1 MAPAPPGAVVD
12 LAGVEL
18 RWWDLHLRVAHRA
31 GAGAGA
37 SRPVVAVRVV
47 GTDGS
52 EGFGECAALAAPTYS
67 EEYAAGAWDVL
78 RHHLVPR
85 LLAPGPPAAGQP
97 TGSASGPPSGEPA
110 GTPAAPWLAAA
121 RAVQQLLA
129 PVRGHAMAKAA
140 LELAVVD
147 AVLRRQ
153 GLSLAEALGVTATT
167 VEAGAVVGFHDD
179 EASLLAEVEELAA
192 AGYRRVKVKIGPG
205 WDRRPLAA
213 LREAFPTLGL
223 QADANGAYR
232 RADRGLL
239 QRLDDLQLL
248 CLEQPL
254 APDDLLGHAELA
266 ATLRTPVCLDESLT
280 SVAAVAGALQLG
292 ACSVVCVKPA
302 RLGGLAPTLDA
313 LAWCRTA
320 GAGAWCGGMFES
332 GLARA
337 ANATVAALPEM
348 TLPGDLGGGDHFAEG
363 DPCGALPV
371 DRGRARLW
379 RQPGVGPAPS
389 PAAGAVSGQVTWVTG
404 G

>member
-1 MAPAPPGAVVD
+1 
-12 LAGVEL
+12 
-18 RWWDLHLRVAHRA
+18 
-31 GAGAGA
+31 
-37 SRPVVAVRVV
+37 
-47 GTDGS
+47 
-52 EGFGECAALAAPTYS
+52 
-67 EEYAAGAWDVL
+67 
-78 RHHLVPR
+78 
-85 LLAPGPPAAGQP
+85 
-97 TGSASGPPSGEPA
+97 
-110 GTPAAPWLAAA
+110 
-121 RAVQQLLA
+121 
-129 PVRGHAMAKAA
+129 MAKAA

-153 GLSLAEALGVTATT
+153 GVSLADALGVTATT

-348 TLPGDLGGGDHFAEG
+348 TLPGDLGGGDRFAEG

-389 PAAGAVSGQVTWVTG
+389 PAAEAVSGQVIWLPG